1 MLKTIL
7 LTMTATAAALSLA
20 ASLFLNSIL
29 GFFGL
34 AATGAATLSQLRAS
48 QQVLEQVK
56 KRHAAKRR
64 HVSKRL
70 VKRSGK
76 RVASTAL
83 AAATVGSVG
92 VAVVM
97 TGLEIEDYC
106 KEKESLQEDANLL
119 HGTDTPFD
127 YELCLQESRDDATE
141 ILSEAGESVKVA
153 ASEALDT
160 SGDYGRQA
168 WDKVLAAWRQGIEAS
183 GEAARGLWATTA
195 AWMQGDQGQLA
206 ALRGEAHP
214 D

>member
-83 AAATVGSVG
+83 AAATVGTVG

-127 YELCLQESRDDATE
+127 YELCLQESRGDAKAILTE
-141 ILSEAGESVKVA
+141 AKNSAEVA
-153 ASEALDT
+153 ASEALAF
-160 SGDYGRQA
+160 SGTYSREA
-168 WDKVLAAWRQGIEAS
+168 WNKVLAGWRKGVEAAS
-183 GEAARGLWATTA
+183 GLWENTA
-195 AWMQGDQGQLA
+195 AWIQGGQGGLGRDTLETQQ
-206 ALRGEAHP
+206 